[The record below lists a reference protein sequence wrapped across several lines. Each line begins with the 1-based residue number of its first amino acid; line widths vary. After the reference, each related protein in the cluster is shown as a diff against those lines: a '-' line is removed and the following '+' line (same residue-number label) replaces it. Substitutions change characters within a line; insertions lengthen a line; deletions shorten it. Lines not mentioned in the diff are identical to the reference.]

1 MVIDVMTVATNLTWA
16 HNISEWGCVKFDGV
30 LFCWGAGKCAGAG
43 CVAGEICSSRGVLV
57 SIPSCVRV
65 VDG

>member
-30 LFCWGAGKCAGAG
+30 LFCWGAGKCMGSGDKNCPTAG
-43 CVAGEICSSRGVLV
+43 VASKLSGVN
-57 SIPSCVRV
+57 V